1 MLEETVTLTDA
12 WGMDVYP
19 KLSWFKQAKVQE
31 CHVMVVGCGALG
43 NEVLKNLVLFGVEHI
58 TAVDFD
64 TVEVSNLTRSIL
76 FSQEDAKERRF
87 KVDAIAER
95 LRQINPEVKIQTIKG
110 DIAHQVGLGLI
121 RKMDVVICCVDN
133 RYARY
138 CLNRLCMR
146 AGIPWVD
153 GGIDGLEG
161 TARVFAPGKNCYAC
175 NLGPEGLK
183 ELMRRMPCSAIIHK
197 NEKAGRVPTTPVI
210 ASIIAAVE
218 VQEAMKLI
226 HQEETEKGELT
237 SLCGKMF
244 YYEGQH
250 LTSKLVNFQAY
261 DDDCPVHELW
271 APVCHT
277 QLTTTMTVSQA
288 LASLSTTLHMENPK
302 ICLRDFSFVDYITDR
317 STGQDTK
324 VMLPHYLVADFM
336 ERDGQLRFVS
346 TNRFYQHEIHGID
359 ASFPY
364 PELTLGEIGIPA
376 NDLFVV
382 TSENRKMYVAMKEDP
397 IV

>member
-1 MLEETVTLTDA
+1 MRQETGTLSDT
-12 WGMDVYP
+12 WGKDIYP
-19 KLSWFKQAKVQE
+19 KLSWFKQTKVE
-31 CHVMVVGCGALG
+31 KARVMVVGCGALG

-58 TAVDFD
+58 VAIDFD
-64 TVEVSNLTRSIL
+64 TVEASNLTRSVF
-76 FSQEDAKERRF
+76 FSREDARSHRY
-87 KVDAIAER
+87 KVDAVAER
-95 LRQINPEVKIQTIKG
+95 LRQMNPKAEVITIKG

-121 RKMDVVICCVDN
+121 KKMDVVISCVDN

-138 CLNRLCMR
+138 CINRLCMR
-146 AGIPWVD
+146 VGTPWVD

-197 NEKAGRVPTTPVI
+197 NEEAGRVPTTPVI

-226 HQEETEKGELT
+226 HKEETEKGELT

-250 LTSKLVNFQAY
+250 LTSKLANFQAY
-261 DDDCPVHELW
+261 DEDCPVHEQW
-271 APVCHT
+271 SPVCHT
-277 QLTTTMTVSQA
+277 PLTATMTVSQA
-288 LASLSTTLHMENPK
+288 LTALSSALHMENPR

-317 STGQDTK
+317 STEEDTRI
-324 VMLPHYLVADFM
+324 MLPSYLVADFM
-336 ERDGQLRFVS
+336 ERDEQLRHVS
-346 TNRFYQHEIHGID
+346 TNRFYQHETSVID
-359 ASFPY
+359 ATFPY

-376 NDLFVV
+376 NDLFIV
-382 TSENRKMYVAMKEDP
+382 TSEDREMYVAMKEETT
-397 IV
+397 I

>member
-1 MLEETVTLTDA
+1 
-12 WGMDVYP
+12 
-19 KLSWFKQAKVQE
+19 
-31 CHVMVVGCGALG
+31 MVVGCGALG

-58 TAVDFD
+58 VAVDFD
-64 TVEVSNLTRSIL
+64 TVEVSNLTRSIF
-76 FSQEDAKERRF
+76 FSREDALSHRY
-87 KVDAIAER
+87 KVDVIAER
-95 LRQINPEVKIQTIKG
+95 LRQINPQVSVLTVKG
-110 DIAHQVGLGLI
+110 DIAHQVGLALI
-121 RKMDVVICCVDN
+121 KKMDVVICCVDN

-161 TARVFAPGKNCYAC
+161 TARAFAPGKNCYAC

-183 ELMRRMPCSAIIHK
+183 ELSRRMPCSAIIHK
-197 NEKAGRVPTTPVI
+197 NEVAGRVPTTPVI

-226 HQEETEKGELT
+226 HEKEIEDGELT

-250 LTSKLVNFQAY
+250 LTTKLVNFQAY
-261 DDDCPVHELW
+261 DDDCPVHEQW
-271 APVCHT
+271 SPVCHT
-277 QLTTTMTVSQA
+277 RLNTAMTVKDA
-288 LASLSTTLHMENPK
+288 LASLSSTLRMENPK

-317 STGQDTK
+317 STEEDTR
-324 VMLPHYLVADFM
+324 VMLPSYLVADFM
-336 ERDGQLRFVS
+336 ERDVQLRHVS

-359 ASFPY
+359 ATFPY
-364 PELTLGEIGIPA
+364 PGLTLGEIGIPA

-382 TSENRKMYVAMKEDP
+382 TSEGRKMYVAMAEEQT
-397 IV
+397 V